1 MLPAALL
8 LLSLAPQTAS
18 SAAAQHVHAGIEA
31 DQQGHIDQ
39 AIAEFKEAT
48 EEDPKLASAFLDLG
62 QAYVEKHDYASAI
75 PPLKRALELDPSIRG
90 GHELLGY
97 SLLAQ
102 GYADEAASHFEKAH
116 DTAALGISL
125 VEAGRPADAI
135 PYLKEAVSKN
145 PDDPDLLYYL
155 GRAAGLLS
163 RQAFDALE
171 SRFPDSARA
180 HQMMAQNY
188 AVLRDEPNAEKEYKA
203 ALQAKPDILDVH
215 MELGQVYARAQQWDK
230 AEGEFRIEAQMQP
243 GNAEAFYRLGDALLQ
258 QGKVKDAR
266 VALERSDK
274 LRPNMPQTLYNLGK
288 AASLDNDPAS
298 AEKYWLRVL
307 AVEKGTPLAAQSHFG
322 LATIYRREGKQAEAA
337 RQMQEYEKLQIE
349 RPSEANP

>member
-1 MLPAALL
+1 MLSLTLL
-8 LLSLAPQTAS
+8 LLSLTPQAAS
-18 SAAAQHVHAGIEA
+18 SAAAQDVHAGVEA
-31 DQQGHIDQ
+31 DQQGHVDQ
-39 AIAEFKEAT
+39 AIADFKQAT
-48 EEDPKLASAFLDLG
+48 EEDPKLAAAFLDLG
-62 QAYVEKHDYASAI
+62 QAYVEKHDYASAVA
-75 PPLKRALELDPSIRG
+75 PLKRALELNPSIEG

-102 GYADEAASHFEKAH
+102 GYAEEAIPHFQKVH
-116 DTAALGISL
+116 DSAALGIAL

-135 PYLKEAVSKN
+135 PYLQEALTKN
-145 PDDPDLLYYL
+145 PNDPDLLYYL

-163 RQAFDALE
+163 REAFDALE

-215 MELGQVYARAQQWDK
+215 MELGELYARAQQWDK
-230 AEGEFRIEAQMQP
+230 AEAEFRAEAEIQP
-243 GNAEAFYRLGDALLQ
+243 GKAEAFYRLGEALLEE
-258 QGKVKDAR
+258 GKVSDAR
-266 VALERSDK
+266 AALQRSDK
-274 LRPNMPQTLYNLGK
+274 LRPNMPQTLYSLGK
-288 AASLDNDPAS
+288 AASLNNDPAG

-307 AVEKGTPLAAQSHFG
+307 ALEKDTSLAAQAHFG
-322 LATIYRREGKQAEAA
+322 LATLYRRQGKQAEAA
-337 RQMQEYEKLQIE
+337 REMQEYEKLQVA